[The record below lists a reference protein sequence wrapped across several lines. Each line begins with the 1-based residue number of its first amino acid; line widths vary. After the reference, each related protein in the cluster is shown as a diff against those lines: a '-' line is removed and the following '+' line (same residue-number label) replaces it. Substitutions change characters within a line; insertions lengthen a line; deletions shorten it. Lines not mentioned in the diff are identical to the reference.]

1 MHGIRKDPRG
11 DDLMT
16 AIFIKHDDEKRRESR
31 VLKDFGRN
39 PEQASKENR
48 EQAECISR
56 KTMEFTEEINK
67 RSD

>member
-1 MHGIRKDPRG
+1 
-11 DDLMT
+11 MT